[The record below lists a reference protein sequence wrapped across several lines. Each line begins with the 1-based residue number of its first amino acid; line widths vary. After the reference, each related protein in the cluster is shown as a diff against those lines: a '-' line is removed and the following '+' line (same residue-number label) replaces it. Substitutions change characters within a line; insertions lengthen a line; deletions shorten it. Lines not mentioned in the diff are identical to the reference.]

1 MLAKDSTM
9 IEVDLSENENLTD
22 IYGRFAHAMSVK
34 FPRQVVARQLA
45 SAGII
50 PHGCELRIY
59 G

>member
-9 IEVDLSENENLTD
+9 ITVDLSENENLTD
-22 IYGRFAHAMSVK
+22 IYGRFEHAMSVK

-45 SAGII
+45 NAGII
-50 PHGCELRIY
+50 PHGCELKIY